1 MIDVIKGSLAD
12 EAGVRPGDVLAEVNG
27 IPIANLDDLRAAV
40 QMERDGPGLPL
51 SVERGGEIMPFVL
64 ISPETLPSTPPRQAF
79 PRSLP
84 SGRVQLLRTGNRVG
98 VVTRGV
104 RRYTLLLS
112 PEQFDFTEPIQVTT
126 NGIMSFDGMVE
137 PNSETL
143 LRWAARDR
151 DRTMLF
157 GAKLDIEVR
166 AP

>member
-1 MIDVIKGSLAD
+1 
-12 EAGVRPGDVLAEVNG
+12 
-27 IPIANLDDLRAAV
+27 
-40 QMERDGPGLPL
+40 MERDAPGLPL
-51 SVERGGEIMPFVL
+51 SVERGGEIVAFVL
-64 ISPETLPSTPPRQAF
+64 TPPETLPASPPRQAF

-112 PEQFDFTEPIQVTT
+112 PEQFDFTEPIQITT
-126 NGIMSFDGMVE
+126 NGVMSFDGIVE

-157 GAKLDIEVR
+157 GAQLDIDVGAR
-166 AP
+166 